1 VKDSWVLPVN
11 AVLSQELYIFATVV
25 TAIFLEAAPFLLLGA
40 LVSSLIEVYFPPDRI
55 SNFVPKGR
63 FTGLCFA
70 LGAGMVL
77 PTCECGVVPIVR
89 RLLLKGVP
97 THVAITYMLAAPVIN
112 PIVLVS
118 TYVAFRGDIW
128 MVIARSGL
136 VALSAFSMGLWLS
149 RIHPFK
155 VVRQEATLNDHSAHE
170 HGGCDCGFDYRSN
183 GRSKL
188 TGALLHASWE
198 FLDMGKYLIMGCFF
212 AGLMK
217 TFLSGGTLSIFE
229 NNLFLAVGAMMF
241 LAVMLS
247 VCSEADAFV
256 AASFWSFPK
265 MAQLSFITIGPMV
278 DLKLVF
284 MYSAVFKKRN
294 VLILIVVPTVIIYVA
309 TTTLGMIIG

>member
-1 VKDSWVLPVN
+1 VN
-11 AVLSQELYIFATVV
+11 AVLNQELYIFATVV
-25 TAIFLEAAPFLLLGA
+25 TAIFLEAAPFLLLGS
-40 LVSSLIEVYFPPDRI
+40 LVSSLIEVYFPSDRI
-55 SNFVPKGR
+55 SKFVPRGR
-63 FTGLCFA
+63 FTGLFFA

-89 RLLLKGVP
+89 RLLMKGVP

-118 TYVAFRGDIW
+118 TYVAFQGNIW
-128 MVIARSGL
+128 MVVARAGL
-136 VALSAFSMGLWLS
+136 VALSAFCMGLWLS
-149 RIHPFK
+149 RSHSLLPL
-155 VVRQEATLNDHSAHE
+155 RQEVTLAEFPVHDPS
-170 HGGCDCGFDYRSN
+170 GCDCGFNHQSN

-188 TGALLHASWE
+188 KGALLHAGWE
-198 FLDMGKYLIMGCFF
+198 FLDMGKYLILGSIC

-217 TFLSGGTLSIFE
+217 TFLANGALSVFE
-229 NNLFLAVGAMMF
+229 NNIFLAVGAMMF

-265 MAQLSFITIGPMV
+265 VAQLSFIAIGPMV

-284 MYSAVFKKRN
+284 MYSAVFKKRG
-294 VLILIVVPTVIIYVA
+294 VLVLIVVPTVIIYVA
-309 TTTLGMIIG
+309 STTLGMIMG